1 MSITIKEIAV
11 KANVSIATVSRA
23 LNDDI
28 KVKPETKDLVI
39 NLAKEFNYKPNVLAR
54 NFVKK
59 KTSTL
64 GLIMPEVVD
73 EFFTEIIRGVD
84 SVAYAGGYNVM
95 VAGTHS
101 ERTMAESVIN
111 FMGKGVVDGIIL
123 MAPSLNDQIKELL
136 VQNIIPTVLINSK
149 AELENYNTIGIDNFQ
164 GAYSIIDYL
173 IKNLNYKK
181 IAHISGPDANNDALQ
196 RKEAYQ
202 KALLD
207 SNMEVNEQWI
217 VSSDFTVKGGEFAC
231 RRLLSLLDKPEVI
244 FASNDMMAI
253 GCYKAIASFNMN
265 IPTDIAVVGF
275 DDIFV
280 SQFLTPRLTT
290 VHVPIFEIGKT
301 AAEILL
307 KKIDNNNH
315 DEKNH
320 IRISTGI
327 VVGKSCKQMKQ

>member
-123 MAPSLNDQIKELL
+123 MAPSLNDQI
-136 VQNIIPTVLINSK
+136 
-149 AELENYNTIGIDNFQ
+149 
-164 GAYSIIDYL
+164 
-173 IKNLNYKK
+173 
-181 IAHISGPDANNDALQ
+181 
-196 RKEAYQ
+196 
-202 KALLD
+202 
-207 SNMEVNEQWI
+207 
-217 VSSDFTVKGGEFAC
+217 
-231 RRLLSLLDKPEVI
+231 
-244 FASNDMMAI
+244 
-253 GCYKAIASFNMN
+253 
-265 IPTDIAVVGF
+265 
-275 DDIFV
+275 
-280 SQFLTPRLTT
+280 
-290 VHVPIFEIGKT
+290 
-301 AAEILL
+301 
-307 KKIDNNNH
+307 
-315 DEKNH
+315 
-320 IRISTGI
+320 
-327 VVGKSCKQMKQ
+327 

>member
-1 MSITIKEIAV
+1 MSITIKELAV

-28 KVKPETKDLVI
+28 KVKPETKELVV

-59 KTSTL
+59 KTFTL

-136 VQNIIPTVLINSK
+136 IHNVIPTVLISSK
-149 AELENYNTIGIDNFQ
+149 VELDNYYTIGIDNYQ
-164 GAYSIIDYL
+164 GAYSIVDYM
-173 IKNLNYKK
+173 IKNLNYRK
-181 IAHISGPDANNDALQ
+181 IAHISGPDENNDALQ
-196 RKEAYQ
+196 RKEAYL
-202 KALLD
+202 KALADNYL
-207 SNMEVNEQWI
+207 EVNDQWLLNG
-217 VSSDFTVKGGEFAC
+217 DFTVKGGEFAC
-231 RRLLSLLDKPEVI
+231 RRLLSLRDKPEVI
-244 FASNDMMAI
+244 FASNDMMAV
-253 GCYKAIASFNMN
+253 GCYNAIASFGLN
-265 IPTDIAVVGF
+265 IPEDIGVVGF

-290 VHVPIFEIGKT
+290 VHVPIFEIGKA
-301 AAEILL
+301 AAEMLL
-307 KKIDNNNH
+307 KKIDSNNH
-315 DEKNH
+315 DENNH
-320 IRISTGI
+320 IRITTGI
-327 VVGKSCKQMKQ
+327 VVGKSCKQMNL

>member
-1 MSITIKEIAV
+1 MSITIKELAV

-28 KVKPETKDLVI
+28 KVKPETKELII

-59 KTSTL
+59 KTSTI

-73 EFFTEIIRGVD
+73 EFFTEVIRGVD
-84 SVAYAGGYNVM
+84 TVAYAGGYNVM

-101 ERTMAESVIN
+101 ERTMVESVIN

-123 MAPSLNDQIKELL
+123 MAPSLNDQLKELL
-136 VQNIIPTVLINSK
+136 TQNIIPTVLINSK
-149 AELENYNTIGIDNFQ
+149 VELENYNTVGVDNFQ
-164 GAYSIIDYL
+164 GAYSIVDYL
-173 IKNLNYKK
+173 VKNLNYKK
-181 IAHISGPDANNDALQ
+181 IAHISGPDANNDAIQ

-202 KALLD
+202 KALEDNNIEL
-207 SNMEVNEQWI
+207 NEQWL
-217 VSSDFTVKGGEFAC
+217 VNSDFTVKGGEYAC

-244 FASNDMMAI
+244 FAANDMMAI
-253 GCYKAIASFNMN
+253 GCYKAITSFNLN
-265 IPTDIAVVGF
+265 IPDDIAVVGF

-307 KKIDNNNH
+307 KKIDNTNH
-315 DEKNH
+315 EESNH
-320 IRISTGI
+320 VRISTGI
-327 VVGKSCKQMKQ
+327 VVGKSCKQMS

>member
-1 MSITIKEIAV
+1 MSITIKELAV

-39 NLAKEFNYKPNVLAR
+39 TLAKEFNYKPNVLAR
-54 NFVKK
+54 NFVMK
-59 KTSTL
+59 KTFTL

-123 MAPSLNDQIKELL
+123 MAPSLSDQIKELL
-136 VQNIIPTVLINSK
+136 IHNSIPTVLINSK
-149 AELENYNTIGIDNFQ
+149 VELDNYYTIGIDNFQ
-164 GAYSIIDYL
+164 GAYSIVEYL

-181 IAHISGPDANNDALQ
+181 IAHISGPDANNDAMQ

-202 KALLD
+202 KALIDNNLE
-207 SNMEVNEQWI
+207 SNEQWL
-217 VSSDFTVKGGEFAC
+217 VSSDFTVKGGEYAC

-244 FASNDMMAI
+244 FASNDMMAV
-253 GCYKAIASFNMN
+253 GCYRAITSFGLN
-265 IPTDIAVVGF
+265 IPDDIGVVGF

-290 VHVPIFEIGKT
+290 VHVPIFELGKT

-307 KKIDNNNH
+307 RTIDNSDIEENNH
-315 DEKNH
+315 S
-320 IRISTGI
+320 RITTGI
-327 VVGKSCKQMKQ
+327 VVGKSCKQMNQ

>member
-265 IPTDIAVVGF
+265 IPNDIAVVGF

-307 KKIDNNNH
+307 KKINNNNH